1 MRIAALD
8 QGTTSTRVLVAS
20 QDGSADIQLALR
32 HQQHHPQSGW
42 VEHDPLE
49 LLANLQRCLE
59 ASGRVDAIGL
69 ANQGE
74 SCMAWDARSG
84 EPLSP
89 LIVWQDN
96 RTTPHI
102 ERLRASGAEALV
114 PNAAAC
120 RSTPI
125 SRPASWAG
133 SSSTFLPLAGL

>member
-69 ANQGE
+69 ANQ
-74 SCMAWDARSG
+74 
-84 EPLSP
+84 
-89 LIVWQDN
+89 
-96 RTTPHI
+96 
-102 ERLRASGAEALV
+102 
-114 PNAAAC
+114 
-120 RSTPI
+120 
-125 SRPASWAG
+125 
-133 SSSTFLPLAGL
+133 SSTFLPLAGLSRPAACAWEPATPGFSTACAEPSPPTSPPPRAPH

>member
-102 ERLRASGAEALV
+102 ERLRASGAEA
-114 PNAAAC
+114 
-120 RSTPI
+120 
-125 SRPASWAG
+125 
-133 SSSTFLPLAGL
+133 